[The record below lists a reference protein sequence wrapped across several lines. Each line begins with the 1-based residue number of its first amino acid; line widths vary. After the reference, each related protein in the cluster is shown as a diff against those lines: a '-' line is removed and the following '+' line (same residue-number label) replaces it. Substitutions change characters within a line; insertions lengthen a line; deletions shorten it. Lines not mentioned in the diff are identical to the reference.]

1 MIDGRWST
9 ASRDQ
14 RLRLRVSG
22 NNKNQPEARPE
33 IPPET
38 RLEISPE
45 AHPKIPPEK
54 FTNHDRRRKGM
65 KKRKR
70 SDESRSH
77 GEEEMVGVE
86 RFDELWIQQT
96 RESEDARDLIALF
109 QQNR

>member
-1 MIDGRWST
+1 
-9 ASRDQ
+9 
-14 RLRLRVSG
+14 
-22 NNKNQPEARPE
+22 
-33 IPPET
+33 
-38 RLEISPE
+38 
-45 AHPKIPPEK
+45 
-54 FTNHDRRRKGM
+54 M